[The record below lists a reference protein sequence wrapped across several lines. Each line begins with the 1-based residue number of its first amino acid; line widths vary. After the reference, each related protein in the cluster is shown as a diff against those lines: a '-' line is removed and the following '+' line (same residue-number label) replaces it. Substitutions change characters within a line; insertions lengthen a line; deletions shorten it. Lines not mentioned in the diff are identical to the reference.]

1 MPPER
6 MTVLPC
12 EDACRAGG
20 LCCCRRHWLMG
31 GAGLLSALIGLREG
45 AGLAYWYV
53 ITRASVI
60 RRKTGNL
67 NLSAS
72 L

>member
-1 MPPER
+1 
-6 MTVLPC
+6 
-12 EDACRAGG
+12 
-20 LCCCRRHWLMG
+20 MG